1 MPTPEQQ
8 KEYTRLSGLLRT
20 IARRHLRE
28 LPKGATS
35 LVMKIDDQGKV
46 IVEVYDRLGN
56 VIGTVPNEK
65 TSPIFRAALRAAFA
79 HTVSPDPDGVIAM
92 I

>member
-8 KEYTRLSGLLRT
+8 KAYTKLPGQLQAIGLRYK
-20 IARRHLRE
+20 AE
-28 LPKGATS
+28 LPSGSTS
-35 LVMKIDDQGKV
+35 LLMTLEGGNVR
-46 IVEVYDRLGN
+46 VEVYDRLGKI
-56 VIGTVPNEK
+56 IGTVPNEK
-65 TSPIFRAALRAAFA
+65 TSHAFRSALQSTFE